1 MDVGQSQHLDELY
14 NYNGYEYCSPSPSPS
29 GLHHSRLMSLPLP
42 LLLPLLRPN
51 PLPSVGEGATR
62 QDQVEENNVTL
73 LPGLPTTAHCHAGG
87 WLASWLTAPSQTS
100 LTADAYLMSANPLG
114 LGWCSAHA

>member
-1 MDVGQSQHLDELY
+1 MDVGQSQHEL
-14 NYNGYEYCSPSPSPS
+14 YNGYEHCSPSPSPS

-51 PLPSVGEGATR
+51 PPPSVGEGATR